1 MLTQCYYMKNN
12 RNNREIKIPVLNN
25 EYYVIVIFGDSNVV
39 GKCLKRNGFKDTN
52 GDYEG
57 NRGLTYYESD
67 CHPVIALPRKPK
79 TAEEFGTLAHEA
91 VHAVK
96 DIFDHIEEKSIDEVF
111 AHSVGA
117 IVREALN

>member
-1 MLTQCYYMKNN
+1 MKNN

-25 EYYVIVIFGDSNVV
+25 EYYVIVCWGDKPFV
-39 GKCLKRNGFKDTN
+39 KRVLRK
-52 GDYEG
+52 YEHKFTEEDFDWSKYSG
-57 NRGLTYYESD
+57 RFFSD
-67 CHPVIALPRKPK
+67 PCRYGVIALPRKPK
-79 TAEEFGTLAHEA
+79 TADEFGTLAHEA